1 MGLYKC
7 NLHKCILLYV
17 AESSATDYTNRSVPL
32 YILKLYI
39 KVFLIVHLFFQ
50 VICDFTK
57 QLCKLIN

>member
-17 AESSATDYTNRSVPL
+17 AESGVSATDYTNRSVPL

-39 KVFLIVHLFFQ
+39 KVFLIVNLFASY
-50 VICDFTK
+50 
-57 QLCKLIN
+57 L